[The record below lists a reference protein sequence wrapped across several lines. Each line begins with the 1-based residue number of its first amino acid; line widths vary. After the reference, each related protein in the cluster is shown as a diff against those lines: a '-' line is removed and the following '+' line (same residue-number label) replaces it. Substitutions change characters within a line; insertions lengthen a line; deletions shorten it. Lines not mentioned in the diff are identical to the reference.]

1 MCGINDFNFQDKE
14 PSNKMINIIGSR
26 SLDFTGYTSFADYSA
41 SYNRLGIV
49 DILVRANQPYLFEKL
64 IISFNGEIYNYLG
77 FKKLLEQEGYNFK
90 TSSDIEVIINFLK
103 NMVLIHSKL

>member
-49 DILVRANQPYLFEKL
+49 DILVRANQPYLFENP
-64 IISFNGEIYNYLG
+64 IISFNGEIYNHLE
-77 FKKLLEQEGYNFK
+77 FKKLLEQKGYNFK
-90 TSSDIEVIINFLK
+90 TSSDIEVIIKFFK
-103 NMVLIHSKL
+103 EYGVDSF